1 MQFCQFSLSPA
12 PVLPIQLHET
22 MKYHTN
28 MYQIMQY
35 HPIWQFVEK
44 DHLLGKDEEV
54 YKEKSC
60 FNDMSQK

>member
-1 MQFCQFSLSPA
+1 
-12 PVLPIQLHET
+12 
-22 MKYHTN
+22 
-28 MYQIMQY
+28 MQY

-60 FNDMSQK
+60 FNDMSQNHKNKVAKEVKIPQKV